1 MTCVR
6 CQHIWNIGYTEWQ
19 PGSKCPECGCVKDAR
34 PQIVFFHEPAPQ
46 YEGMW
51 DTLAALTSR
60 DVVVVIET
68 SGVVLPITAMA
79 LQFPGYK
86 ILNNLAPE
94 PAVDGAAF
102 DQVFYLPATQA
113 APEID
118 RIICEARL
126 KRS

>member
-1 MTCVR
+1 
-6 CQHIWNIGYTEWQ
+6 
-19 PGSKCPECGCVKDAR
+19 
-34 PQIVFFHEPAPQ
+34 
-46 YEGMW
+46 MW

-60 DVVVVIET
+60 DVVVVLVT